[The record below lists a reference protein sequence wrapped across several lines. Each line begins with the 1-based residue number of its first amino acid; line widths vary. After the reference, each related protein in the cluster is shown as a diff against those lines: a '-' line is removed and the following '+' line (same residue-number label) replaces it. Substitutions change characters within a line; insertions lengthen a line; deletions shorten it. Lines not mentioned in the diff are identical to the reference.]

1 MQCCKSCL
9 RKNLPIV
16 NLVSRIGFLLPILK
30 SIIATVSGVV
40 VLQTPF
46 PTISSIVNLNIIRMV
61 LFLFL
66 CNKEVYNY

>member
-9 RKNLPIV
+9 RKNMPIV
-16 NLVSRIGFLLPILK
+16 NLVCRIGFLLSILK

-46 PTISSIVNLNIIRMV
+46 PTISSICKLKHYSNGTVSFSL
-61 LFLFL
+61 
-66 CNKEVYNY
+66 